1 MSDLPRAERRAILNR
16 RKMDE
21 RRGESG
27 SRVWRTRYLYP
38 HRLDDEK
45 MSDRELFDMYYPLA
59 RASEPP
65 LAEAML
71 RAFTHADMD
80 GYSEMVSVQPG
91 EYTTRLSAFFAR
103 ATMLR
108 SLDFD
113 EAAIEYIA
121 ALPHAFSSEYPAAVV
136 SAVRE
141 LLEQDDIVPPG
152 YAAPL
157 IFAGLSASTI
167 IAAHLDSMPLEFVS
181 LLGVDSF

>member
-16 RKMDE
+16 RKMSE
-21 RRGESG
+21 RQGESG
-27 SRVWRTRYLYP
+27 PRVWRTRYLYP
-38 HRLDDEK
+38 YRLDDEK
-45 MSDRELFDMYYPLA
+45 MSDRELFDTYYPLV
-59 RASEPP
+59 RASETS

-71 RAFTHADMD
+71 QTFTHADMD
-80 GYSEMVSVQPG
+80 GYSEMTSVRPG

-103 ATMLR
+103 ATMWKYLG
-108 SLDFD
+108 FD

-157 IFAGLSASTI
+157 IFVGVPVGTI
-167 IAAHLDSMPLEFVS
+167 VAAHMDSMPLEFVS
-181 LLGVDSF
+181 LLVADSF